1 MESKKF
7 LVASFSPLPEAIIK
21 SFMTPYLSEI
31 NADVEVVS
39 LYNADMN
46 KILEI
51 LKEADIVI
59 GDHTFKMKIT
69 KEMCDAMKKVRLIQ
83 QPSTGFD
90 NIDVDACAAKGIPV
104 ANAGNANTVSV
115 AEYTIMVALV
125 LLKRLVEAHERTQK
139 GEWPQWEL
147 MDKGTFDLAGK
158 IWGIVGLGRI
168 GREVA
173 KRLKAFDVK
182 ILYYDKI
189 RQSKEIEEEL
199 GIEYRPL
206 YRLLRESDIISIHV
220 PLTEETKNMIKESD
234 LRSMK
239 PTAIIINPSRGE
251 IIDEK
256 ALARALTEHWIWGA
270 AVDVYSEEPPKK
282 DHPLMNLKGVNLITT
297 PHIAG
302 ANTDS
307 RIRIIDFSIK
317 NVIRALKGEKPEA
330 VVNMRV

>member
-1 MESKKF
+1 MENKKF

-21 SFMTPYLSEI
+21 SFVTPYLNEI
-31 NADVEVVS
+31 NADVEVIS

-46 KILEI
+46 KILKTLE
-51 LKEADIVI
+51 EADVVI

-69 KEMCDAMKKVRLIQ
+69 KEMCNAMKKVRLIQ

-90 NIDVDACAAKGIPV
+90 NIDIDACTNKGIPV
-104 ANAGNANTVSV
+104 ANAGGSNTVSV
-115 AEYTIMVALV
+115 AEYTIMTALA
-125 LLKRLVEAHERTQK
+125 LLKRLIEANERTQN

-158 IWGIVGLGRI
+158 TWGIIGMGRI

-173 KRLKAFDVK
+173 KKLKAFDVK

-189 RQSKEIEEEL
+189 RQPKEIEETL
-199 GIEYRPL
+199 GIEYRTLP
-206 YRLLRESDIISIHV
+206 RLLRESDIISIHV
-220 PLTEETKNMIKESD
+220 PLTEETRNMIKEME

-256 ALARALTEHWIWGA
+256 ALAKALTEHWIWGA
-270 AVDVYSEEPPKK
+270 AVDVYSEEPPKR
-282 DHPLMNLKGVNLITT
+282 DHPLINLKGVNLITT

-302 ANTDS
+302 ANSDA
-307 RIRIIDFSIK
+307 RLRIIDFSIK
-317 NVIRALKGEKPEA
+317 NIIRVLKGEKPEA
-330 VVNMRV
+330 VVNMRL